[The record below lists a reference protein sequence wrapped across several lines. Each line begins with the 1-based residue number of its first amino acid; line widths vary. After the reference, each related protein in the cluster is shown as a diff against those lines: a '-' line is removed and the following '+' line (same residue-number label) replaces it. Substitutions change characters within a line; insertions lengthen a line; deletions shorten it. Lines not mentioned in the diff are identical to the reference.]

1 MQQAVIALGAAVALL
16 LAAVGFQQWRL
27 GQAHEALGQAQTET
41 AVCRDANTENFAT
54 ITALEDELNA
64 CIGETNVIDAD
75 LAADRERLAAQ
86 NERLARQLET
96 LQGRLAATLA
106 GDRCA
111 GEPVPAAAG
120 DWLREAADRAHRA
133 GRDSGAPVGSGSG

>member
-27 GQAHEALGQAQTET
+27 GQAHEALGEAEATVQ
-41 AVCRDANTENFAT
+41 VCRDANAENFST
-54 ITALEDELNA
+54 IAALEEELNA
-64 CIGETNVIDAD
+64 CIGQTNVIAAD

-96 LQGRLAATLA
+96 LQGRLAAALA

-111 GEPVPAAAG
+111 AEPVPADAR

-133 GRDSGAPVGSGSG
+133 GRDSGAPVGADSG